1 MAKIIKISKQEAQR
15 RLEDVP
21 NEKRFWCR
29 DGRSIKN
36 LRELGKALVDTS
48 DETFRYHLSE
58 GRNDF
63 SKWVR
68 EVVGDGTLANELS
81 KARSQMQ
88 ASQAVAKRISFLESK
103 L

>member
-1 MAKIIKISKQEAQR
+1 MPKIIKISREEAQR
-15 RLEDVP
+15 RLADAP
-21 NEKRFWCR
+21 DEKRFWCR

-36 LRELGKALVDTS
+36 LRELETALVDIS
-48 DETFRYHLSE
+48 DDTYHHHAGE

-63 SKWVR
+63 SKWTR

-81 KARSQMQ
+81 KAKSRMH

>member
-1 MAKIIKISKQEAQR
+1 MPKIIKISREEAQR
-15 RLEDVP
+15 RLADVAD
-21 NEKRFWCR
+21 EKRFWCR
-29 DGRSIKN
+29 DGRTVKN
-36 LRELGKALVDTS
+36 LRELEATLGDITDDV
-48 DETFRYHLSE
+48 YHHHSGE

-68 EVVGDGTLANELS
+68 EVVADGTLANELS
-81 KARSQMQ
+81 KAKSRMH

>member
-1 MAKIIKISKQEAQR
+1 MAKIVRISKEEAKR
-15 RLEDVP
+15 RLGDVSDD
-21 NEKRFWCR
+21 KRFWCR
-29 DGRSIKN
+29 DGKSIKN
-36 LRELGKALVDTS
+36 LRELGKALVDIS
-48 DETFRYHLSE
+48 DDTYHHHAGE

-81 KARSQMQ
+81 KAKSQVQ
-88 ASQAVAKRISFLESK
+88 ASQVVAKRISFLQSK

>member
-1 MAKIIKISKQEAQR
+1 MPKIIKISREEAQR
-15 RLEDVP
+15 RLADVP
-21 NEKRFWCR
+21 DEKHFWCR

-36 LRELGKALVDTS
+36 LRELETALVDIS
-48 DETFRYHLSE
+48 DGTYHHHAGE

-63 SKWVR
+63 SKWTR
-68 EVVGDGTLANELS
+68 EVVGDQKLANDLG
-81 KARSQMQ
+81 KAKSRVQ